1 MINWRMLC
9 QMMNHADRQN
19 EMTYQKYIQ
28 DMILEIGLGWHKE
41 QIIEQLS
48 LQLGSIERL
57 VPDIIVKKD
66 SRNCF
71 VIEVKRPGHVKTQ
84 KNIDQLISYMKQIET
99 PVGIYWGDEL
109 EVYYKNIGDGSQP
122 ILLMSLQFKISDTY
136 GEDFVSLFSE
146 PTFSIENI
154 YKFKKKQEDKLVF
167 ETNVQRLLKE
177 VLIPDFQKELIEV
190 LKNYLIEKGEE
201 REVVENVLDQINISI
216 LTSSRSDINEKDI
229 IDVLPLISPSNDG
242 GFRRNRGST
251 QRYAYNLIKQIIE
264 KNLHLSFNQ
273 LYAIFNKRNHIED
286 LTQVKDKKR
295 WFMNKEDII
304 TLADGTKVV
313 ISNQWGFNGSCKARM
328 DNLRF
333 IARKYGI
340 DDSLHD

>member
-1 MINWRMLC
+1 MVNWNMLC
-9 QMMNHADRQN
+9 QIMSHADRQN
-19 EMTYQKYIQ
+19 EMTYQKYIK

-41 QIIEQLS
+41 QIVEQLS

-57 VPDIIVKKD
+57 VPDIIVKKNN
-66 SRNCF
+66 RNCF
-71 VIEVKRPGHVKTQ
+71 VIEVKRPGHIKTQ

-99 PVGIYWGDEL
+99 PVGIYWGDGV

-122 ILLMSLQFKISDTY
+122 ILLMSLQFKMSDTH
-136 GEDFVSLFSE
+136 GEDFVSLFYE

-154 YKFKKKQEDKLVF
+154 YKFKKKQEAKLVF

-190 LKNYLIEKGEE
+190 LKNHLIEKGEE

-216 LTSSRSDINEKDI
+216 LTSSRSDINEKNI
-229 IDVLPLISPSNDG
+229 IEVLPLISPSNDE

-251 QRYAYNLIKQIIE
+251 QRYAYNLIRQIIE

-273 LYAIFNKRNHIED
+273 LYSIFNRRNHIED
-286 LTQVKDKKR
+286 ITKVKDKKR
-295 WFMNKEDII
+295 WFMNREDII
-304 TLADGTKVV
+304 TLTDGTRVV

-328 DNLRF
+328 DNLRL

-340 DDSLHD
+340 DDSLPN